1 VVGNWGGRT
10 RFAPAKKVL
19 DRQAE
24 KAERWTGFLAKVEAA
39 PFLPICRSQIDV
51 RFDCSDD
58 VLARHMPGFHWMTAY
73 GDYLREIGY
82 AAYKIGLKWDNI
94 SALDV

>member
-1 VVGNWGGRT
+1 MVGNWGGRT

-51 RFDCSDD
+51 RFKAPAET
-58 VLARHMPGFHWMTAY
+58 VAERMPGFHWMTVY
-73 GDYLREIGY
+73 GDYLREVGY
-82 AAYKIGLKWDNI
+82 ALKRIPIQWDN
-94 SALDV
+94 LG